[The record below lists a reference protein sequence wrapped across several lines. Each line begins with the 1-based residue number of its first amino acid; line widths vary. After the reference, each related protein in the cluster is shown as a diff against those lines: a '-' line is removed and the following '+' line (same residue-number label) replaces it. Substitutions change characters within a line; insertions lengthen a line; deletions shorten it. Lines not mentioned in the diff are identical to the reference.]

1 MSLPRVSREPNTGG
15 GKTSRTW
22 LDCSRGTCEA
32 AASGRGEPEGVD
44 PGALLRSRVR
54 VRDHAGL
61 PTPARAPDVGRR
73 PAVPDSAPRG
83 VLVVE
88 LHDLD
93 HQRTGYGD
101 RPGLHVAAVV
111 DARKPPHVC
120 SDTAGFRDARAAV
133 RRLIRCDTGGKALLP
148 DFRGRRQR
156 DGRTRAGRKHPHLVR
171 GGGRAVDSRGPIRR
185 SGTRRALAGCARA
198 RLWRAARDVLDTWP
212 AAPPA

>member
-101 RPGLHVAAVV
+101 RPCPSAALGP
-111 DARKPPHVC
+111 DARQPPHGGG
-120 SDTAGFRDARAAV
+120 DTAGVRGARATICRV
-133 RRLIRCDTGGKALLP
+133 
-148 DFRGRRQR
+148 
-156 DGRTRAGRKHPHLVR
+156 
-171 GGGRAVDSRGPIRR
+171 
-185 SGTRRALAGCARA
+185 
-198 RLWRAARDVLDTWP
+198 
-212 AAPPA
+212 